1 MSRIAFYDL
10 HRQTGGTNTKS
21 STSGCCPLT
30 PLRVL
35 PPRSTCQDLSLPTLT
50 QDDFGCP
57 GRHMEA
63 CINPKITCCGFQPVS
78 LSATHA
84 RHAAVVCARAE
95 PRGKLP
101 RSGCLQGKRWQIHDG
116 LSRWGWTGGNE
127 HRGSDQHLMYLRVTR
142 HGFSNM
148 SLKGTVSAAKPPATL
163 NADPK

>member
-1 MSRIAFYDL
+1 MICTDKQGEQIPS
-10 HRQTGGTNTKS
+10 
-21 STSGCCPLT
+21 
-30 PLRVL
+30 L
-35 PPRSTCQDLSLPTLT
+35 PPRAVALWPFACAPSALYLSGSVSSNFDPGR
-50 QDDFGCP
+50 FGCL

-95 PRGKLP
+95 LRGKFP
-101 RSGCLQGKRWQIHDG
+101 RSGCLRGKRWQIHDG

-127 HRGSDQHLMYLRVTR
+127 DCGSDQRLMYLRVTL

-148 SLKGTVSAAKPPATL
+148 SLKGAVSATKPPATL